1 MIDAGEALSAARSDA
16 LAALEAPFGE
26 RAGELGLAGAALV
39 YDPSPIT
46 AEVLAARFPTDL
58 ERGLTGAGP
67 HHDEVRITAGER
79 ELRTHGSQGE
89 QRVAVLA
96 LLLAEAELLG
106 ERRGVPPLLLLDD
119 VLSELDGERRAA
131 LVQRIRAE
139 LPGARHDGRSRCAAG
154 RSRPAARGEP
164 RPRVGGVMERLGDSL
179 DQELRRF
186 GATGSMPAIV
196 AAWPEAVGEEVARN
210 AWPARISRD
219 GVLHVNTSSSAWSFE
234 LTQLAAV
241 VLEQLAARLDDVAP
255 KGLRFAPGHLPEP
268 PVAPS
273 DTPRPRSVEPSPEQL
288 AEARELASPIEHE
301 ELRERVARAAALSL
315 ATARSDRRF

>member
-1 MIDAGEALSAARSDA
+1 
-16 LAALEAPFGE
+16 
-26 RAGELGLAGAALV
+26 
-39 YDPSPIT
+39 
-46 AEVLAARFPTDL
+46 
-58 ERGLTGAGP
+58 
-67 HHDEVRITAGER
+67 
-79 ELRTHGSQGE
+79 
-89 QRVAVLA
+89 
-96 LLLAEAELLG
+96 
-106 ERRGVPPLLLLDD
+106 
-119 VLSELDGERRAA
+119 
-131 LVQRIRAE
+131 
-139 LPGARHDGRSRCAAG
+139 
-154 RSRPAARGEP
+154 
-164 RPRVGGVMERLGDSL
+164 MERLGDSL

-196 AAWPEAVGEEVARN
+196 AAWPEAVGDEVARN

-234 LTQLAAV
+234 LTQLAEV

-268 PVAPS
+268 HVAPS

-301 ELRERVARAAALSL
+301 ELRERVAKAVALSL